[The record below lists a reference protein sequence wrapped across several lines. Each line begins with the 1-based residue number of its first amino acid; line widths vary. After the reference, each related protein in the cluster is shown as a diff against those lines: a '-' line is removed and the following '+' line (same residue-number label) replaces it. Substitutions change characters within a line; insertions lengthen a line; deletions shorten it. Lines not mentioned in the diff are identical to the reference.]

1 MKPGLISRVVKKYLK
16 TGQILV
22 ENLPIRE
29 RFFAEVNSIKF
40 KSILINRIDALCT
53 KIDKLDILRV
63 RLNIL
68 DHLITSQELEDF
80 FKDYINKG
88 SLELDKD
95 LIDRAYFNDPS
106 FKKFKKMYLEM
117 SSFADILM
125 TTSSTPSLTNLRA
138 LRLGM
143 DIDLAYGV

>member
-16 TGQILV
+16 TGQISV
-22 ENLPIRE
+22 KDLPIRE

-53 KIDKLDILRV
+53 NIDKLDILRV

-80 FKDYINKG
+80 FKDYILKG

-95 LIDRAYFNDPS
+95 LIDRAYFKDPS
-106 FKKFKKMYLEM
+106 FGKFRKMYLEI
-117 SSFADILM
+117 SSFADIL
-125 TTSSTPSLTNLRA
+125 TTKSSTPSLTNLRA

-143 DIDLAYGV
+143 DIDLAYGT